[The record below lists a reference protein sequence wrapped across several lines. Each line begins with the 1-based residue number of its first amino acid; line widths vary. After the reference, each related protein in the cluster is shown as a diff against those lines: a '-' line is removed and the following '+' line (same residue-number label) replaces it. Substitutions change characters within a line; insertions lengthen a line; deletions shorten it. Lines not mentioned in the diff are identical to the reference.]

1 MTSERLYRAIK
12 THFPQIEP
20 NYALITAQN
29 FATMQLVTAKALLAE
44 MKQQEHEYA
53 PLVTFIV
60 SALESDAVE
69 PQLEEELQPLW
80 ELHQIQDEYYHC
92 CGGW

>member
-1 MTSERLYRAIK
+1 MTSKRLYHAIK
-12 THFPQIEP
+12 THFPQINP

-29 FATMQLVTAKALLAE
+29 LAKMQLVTAKALLAE
-44 MKQQEHEYA
+44 MKQQEHEWT

-60 SALESDAVE
+60 EQLDGAPVE
-69 PQLEEELQPLW
+69 PQLEGELQPLW
-80 ELHQIQDEYYHC
+80 ERHQIENEYYHC